1 MNDNYI
7 LGYSLSAGLALLILL
22 LAIAPAVSVSGLVL
36 RKTTRSL
43 NFRIWLNTILVG
55 LITVLA
61 IARLVILIMMGGNGL
76 ELIPVNFAVSF
87 LFTLAPLLATLGL
100 TIPRLWKLRQP
111 RETAGPAPLS
121 DPVRE
126 AAAAAGLVVPVQS
139 LLVGAVLSGVITTAA
154 DSGVLTLV
162 AAAAWLVFSGWA
174 WFRQTRFRQKLA
186 QNGPAAIPRFV
197 RRLGGRLATVL
208 AFGAGFLVI
217 FLVGINTTRLPDHY
231 NMTMDETHSTGM
243 VMAPGQ
249 KMLSVTDLTGQQ
261 DGTPDKTFTLTA
273 EQAQVKLDNG
283 QTVDAWTYNGQ
294 LPGPELRVNQGD
306 LVQVTLQNKDV
317 TEGVTLHWHGVDVPN
332 AEDGVAGLT
341 QDAVM
346 PGQTFVY
353 RFRVN
358 EAGTYWYHSHQFS
371 NEQVRMGLFGA
382 FIVEPKTPTPA
393 NTTDL
398 TVLAHTWTTTAGS
411 NLAFGLATATDRKA
425 VAPGSPVRL
434 RLINANNKPLNYSL
448 TGTPFR
454 VTAIDGTDL
463 NQPGLLTDIKLPLAA
478 GGRYDLEFTMPDHP
492 VLLNSG
498 SVNVL
503 LSPDGKGDMTPS
515 GTKVVFNPATYGQPA
530 SEQPVTLQSHF
541 DHQYTFDLDNGLGF
555 YNGSLASLWLIND
568 QVFPNTP
575 SINVNEGDLIKIT
588 FVNRS
593 PADHPMHPHG
603 HKMLVLSRNGQPV
616 SGSPWWT
623 DTLNVGPGEI
633 ITVALKAD
641 NPGLW
646 MDHCHNLDHA
656 ASGMVMHL
664 MYNNVM
670 TPFQVGPASGNDP
683 E

>member
-1 MNDNYI
+1 MNDNYL
-7 LGYSLSAGLALLILL
+7 LGYSLSLALGFIIFLV
-22 LAIAPAVSVSGLVL
+22 AIALAFSVSGLVL
-36 RKTTRSL
+36 RKTTKSL
-43 NFRIWLNTILVG
+43 NSRIWLNTILSG
-55 LITVLA
+55 LITALA
-61 IARLVILIMMGGNGL
+61 VARLVMLIIMGSNGL
-76 ELIPVNFAVSF
+76 ELIPVNFAISF
-87 LFTLAPLLATLGL
+87 LFTLVPLLATLGL
-100 TIPRLWKLRQP
+100 TIPRLWRLRQP
-111 RETAGPAPLS
+111 REASGPVPLS
-121 DPVRE
+121 DPVRV
-126 AAAAAGLVVPVQS
+126 AAAETWLVVPVQG
-139 LLVGAVLSGVITTAA
+139 LLVGALLSGILTIA
-154 DSGVLTLV
+154 SNSPVLTLV
-162 AAAAWLVFSGWA
+162 AAAAWLVFGGWA
-174 WFRQTRFRQKLA
+174 WFRQTRFQQKLA

-197 RRLGGRLATVL
+197 TRLGLRLATVA
-208 AFGAGFLVI
+208 AFAAGFLVI
-217 FLVGINTTRLPDHY
+217 FLVGITTTRLPDRF
-231 NMTMDETHSTGM
+231 NMTMDEIHSTGM

-249 KMLSVTDLTGQQ
+249 KMLSVTDLTGPQE
-261 DGTPDKTFTLTA
+261 GTPDKTFTLTA
-273 EQAQVKLDNG
+273 ERAQVKLDNG

-346 PGQTFVY
+346 PGQTFIY

-358 EAGTYWYHSHQFS
+358 DAGTYWYHSHQFS
-371 NEQVRMGLFGA
+371 NEQVKMGLFGA
-382 FIVEPKTPTPA
+382 FIVEPKTPAPA
-393 NTTDL
+393 STTDL
-398 TVLAHTWTTTAGS
+398 AVLAHTWSTGGGS
-411 NLAFGLATATDRKA
+411 KFAFGLATTTDRKT
-425 VAPGSPVRL
+425 VAPGTPVRL
-434 RLINANNKPLNYSL
+434 RLINANNSLLNFTL

-463 NQPGLLTDIKLPLAA
+463 NKPGELTDIKLPLAA

-498 SVNVL
+498 SASIL
-503 LSPDGKGDMTPS
+503 LSPDGKGDMTPI
-515 GTKVVFNPATYGQPA
+515 TPKAVFNPATYGQPE

-541 DHQYTFDLDNGLGF
+541 DREYTLTLDNGLGF
-555 YNGSLASLWLIND
+555 YNGSLATLWLIND

-575 SINVNEGDLIKIT
+575 AINVNEGDLVKIT

-593 PADHPMHPHG
+593 PMDHPMHPHG
-603 HKMLVLSRNGQPV
+603 HKMLVLSRNGQPI

-623 DTLNVGPGEI
+623 DTLNVAPGEI

-646 MDHCHNLDHA
+646 MDHCHNLEHA

-670 TPFQVGPASGNDP
+670 TPFQVGPTSGNDP